1 MSYFLKYHIIKG
13 NSIIKY
19 VKRVNQNQFRVI
31 KNASKMIPE
40 SQKRVAE
47 IVMAT
52 TEATKS

>member
-47 IVMAT
+47 TVMAT